1 MSDGLR
7 RFAIAFHSSF
17 IIYHLAFI
25 IRIALNL
32 MPDSAPQT
40 PPAPPTFEQ
49 ALIRLEAIVVQ
60 LEDGR
65 TDLAS
70 SLAGYE
76 EGVRLLRQCH
86 QLLEKAE
93 RRIEILSGVDAAGQ
107 PITEPFDDE
116 STLSLEEKAQTRS
129 KRRSTKKSAS
139 EPPAADSARREPGNP
154 VDGPATLF

>member
-1 MSDGLR
+1 
-7 RFAIAFHSSF
+7 
-17 IIYHLAFI
+17 
-25 IRIALNL
+25 
-32 MPDSAPQT
+32 MPDPAPQT

-49 ALIRLEAIVVQ
+49 ALVRLEAIVQQ

-93 RRIEILSGVDAAGQ
+93 RRIEILAGVDSSGA

-139 EPPAADSARREPGNP
+139 DAAKGEANGKGEPSGREPGEG
-154 VDGPATLF
+154 VDGPGTLF

>member
-1 MSDGLR
+1 M
-7 RFAIAFHSSF
+7 AE
-17 IIYHLAFI
+17 
-25 IRIALNL
+25 
-32 MPDSAPQT
+32 PAPQT

-49 ALIRLEAIVVQ
+49 ALVRLEAIVQQ

-93 RRIEILSGVDAAGQ
+93 RRIEILAGVDAAGG
-107 PITEPFDDE
+107 PITEAFDDE

-139 EPPAADSARREPGNP
+139 EAGKGESTGKGETPDRGSCDP
-154 VDGPATLF
+154 VDGPGTLF

>member
-1 MSDGLR
+1 
-7 RFAIAFHSSF
+7 
-17 IIYHLAFI
+17 
-25 IRIALNL
+25 
-32 MPDSAPQT
+32 MPDPAPAPQT
-40 PPAPPTFEQ
+40 PPAPLTFEQ
-49 ALIRLEAIVVQ
+49 ALVRLEAIVQQ

-93 RRIEILSGVDAAGQ
+93 RRIEILAGVDSTGA

-129 KRRSTKKSAS
+129 KRRSTKKSVS
-139 EPPAADSARREPGNP
+139 EAGKGESTGKGDSAGGSIDP
-154 VDGPATLF
+154 VDGPGTLF

>member
-1 MSDGLR
+1 MPE
-7 RFAIAFHSSF
+7 SS
-17 IIYHLAFI
+17 
-25 IRIALNL
+25 
-32 MPDSAPQT
+32 PQT

-49 ALIRLEAIVVQ
+49 ALVRLEAIVQQ

-65 TDLAS
+65 TDLAA

-86 QLLEKAE
+86 GLLEKAE
-93 RRIEILSGVDAAGQ
+93 RRIEILAGVDAEGK
-107 PITEPFDDE
+107 PVTEPFDDE

-129 KRRSTKKSAS
+129 KRRSTKK
-139 EPPAADSARREPGNP
+139 PAADAAPASETGNA